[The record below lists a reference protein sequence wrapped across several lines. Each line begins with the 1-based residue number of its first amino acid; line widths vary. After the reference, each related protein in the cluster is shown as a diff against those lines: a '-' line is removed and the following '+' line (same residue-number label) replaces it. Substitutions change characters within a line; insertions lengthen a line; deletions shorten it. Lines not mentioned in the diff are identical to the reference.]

1 MPETS
6 PSSCHGQ
13 RSGLEDFVIERSNN
27 RGLWLQIRV
36 LISKNQASKNVMSIL
51 FDFLAAFTVFC
62 FSTVQIP
69 ELGGNVYAVP
79 AALLSGACQ
88 MRVLATVNLEDGWI
102 LYGSK

>member
-1 MPETS
+1 MPESS

-13 RSGLEDFVIERSNN
+13 RFGLEGFVIEQWND

-51 FDFLAAFTVFC
+51 FDFLAAFTVSC

-69 ELGGNVYAVP
+69 ELGGKV
-79 AALLSGACQ
+79 SG
-88 MRVLATVNLEDGWI
+88 
-102 LYGSK
+102 